1 VLPWLI
7 TTSGWP
13 ALTARFAGATA
24 RVAVGEATVTGVSAG
39 ALALAGVLLVRSR
52 VRGRPGERST

>member
-13 ALTARFAGATA
+13 ALTARLAGATA
-24 RVAVGEATVTGVSAG
+24 RAVVDAAIVAGSAG
-39 ALALAGVLLVRSR
+39 ALALAGLLLVRGR
-52 VRGRPGERST
+52 VRGHPGDRST